1 MPKIGLNEEEAR
13 EAAMQLAEQENRK
26 VRKRPDKTVQAEP
39 GDNARYTRHNMELF
53 QLKPVDMTS
62 AEEVY
67 DRSLTYFEICQRND
81 MKPSVA
87 GYALSLGID
96 RRTLWEI
103 VTGKTNKPRAVTDTL
118 KRFHGLLAA
127 QMEDYMQNGK
137 INPVSGIFLMKNNH
151 GYQDKQEIELS
162 AGQNEVESPEALEQK
177 YADAIPANFTEE
189 S

>member
-13 EAAMQLAEQENRK
+13 EAAMKLAEKEQQK

-53 QLKPVDMTS
+53 QLQPVDTTNPK
-62 AEEVY
+62 EVY
-67 DRSLTYFEICQRND
+67 DRSITYFEICERND

-87 GYALSLGID
+87 GYALALGID
-96 RRTLWEI
+96 RRTLWAI
-103 VTGKTNKPRAVTDTL
+103 VAGKTPKPREVTDTL
-118 KRFHGLLAA
+118 KRFHAMLNA

-137 INPVSGIFLMKNNH
+137 INPVSGIFLMKNNL

-162 AGQNEVESPEALEQK
+162 AGQNDVESPEALEQK

-189 S
+189 N